1 MPSRDPVCPVLKDQK
16 FDADPIAPAENVIEH
31 LNHSVGSGRRILLT
45 GPRFSGR
52 SSTLQAWL
60 AQAKKIDFA
69 VFHATGLTPDR
80 DHPAGVIYGL
90 IAAIRAHVG
99 AVDAIPLDE
108 SGLREALPNWLARL
122 SGQPAVIIIDDID
135 LISGSDLTG
144 EPDWLP
150 PYLPPGL
157 TLIASAEPGLLAER
171 LRQLGWEGIDMNRG
185 AQQDRER
192 IEATLEQAA
201 QNPASR
207 EALRFLAL
215 VPEGLAAEQLE
226 SLGAQSTD
234 LPHDLLAVAGAD
246 NRYRLSHPGIRAA
259 TQRKLISGSAEARRL
274 HALLADEMPTPLL
287 RARSLAKANEWTALL
302 EMLAEMD
309 SLILWRDDPFA
320 WQSLWA
326 DLPARDTA
334 ISHLFQQLET
344 LRNTPATQATD
355 SLAMA
360 HANAARILDHLDAH
374 DAAASVRLAA
384 HTQLAHRA
392 PNTLA
397 SARAAHHYAAVDLV
411 ESNPAQAAALLQTA
425 FNVRQQALGDDHPDT
440 RSTRH
445 GLAAAWEAAGEL
457 DKAIAE
463 YAGLLATRE
472 ATLGREHS
480 ALIPLLGNLGAAQ
493 RAANYLER
501 ARGPFERAV
510 KIAEAASTG
519 PSPAL
524 AVALDNL
531 ASLLYAGQDHAG
543 AEARYRQALDV
554 TQSLFGP
561 GHPATAAA
569 IHNLGTVLD
578 AREQFNEAA
587 RCYRQ
592 AVEIRTQA
600 LGREHAETA
609 TSLHNL
615 AGVLDVTGQREEAE
629 TLYREAIG
637 IWEAVVGDAHPA
649 TATSINNLADLLR
662 ENGRLDEAQPLYE
675 ENLQRWQTL
684 YGGDHPNTVMTAA
697 ELGGLH
703 ADAGRIQQAE
713 PMLREAVQKLERIM
727 GVDSTL
733 HIDSLCRLAALLR
746 TQGRAAEGVVLLE
759 AAYEKAA
766 GTTRILSPRLQK
778 LRRHLDG
785 LRKAVKGTDT

>member
-1 MPSRDPVCPVLKDQK
+1 MPSRDPVCPVLRDQK
-16 FDADPIAPAENVIEH
+16 FDADPIAPAKNVIEH
-31 LNHSVGSGRRILLT
+31 LNHSVGSGRRIVLT

-60 AQAKKIDFA
+60 TQAEKIHFA
-69 VFHATGLTPDR
+69 AFHATGLAPDR
-80 DHPAGVIYGL
+80 DHPAGVIYAL

-122 SGQPAVIIIDDID
+122 SGQPAAIIIDDID

-185 AQQDRER
+185 AQKDMER
-192 IEATLEQAA
+192 VQSTLEQAA
-201 QNPASR
+201 QNPALR

-215 VPEGLAAEQLE
+215 VPEGLTAEQLE
-226 SLGAQSTD
+226 SLGAQSTN
-234 LPHDLLAVAGAD
+234 LPHDLLAVARAD
-246 NRYRLSHPGIRAA
+246 KRYRLSHPGIRVA

-287 RARSLAKANEWTALL
+287 KARSLAKANEWTALL
-302 EMLAEMD
+302 EMLAEMG
-309 SLILWRDDPFA
+309 SLILWRDDPFG

-360 HANAARILDHLDAH
+360 HANAARILDHLDSH

-384 HTQLAHRA
+384 HTQLAQRA
-392 PNTLA
+392 PNSLA
-397 SARAAHHYAAVDLV
+397 SARAAHHYAAIDLV
-411 ESNPAQAAALLQTA
+411 ESNPEQAAALLQQA
-425 FNVRQQALGDDHPDT
+425 FHVRQQALGDDHPDT
-440 RSTRH
+440 RSTH
-445 GLAAAWEAAGEL
+445 HALAAAWEAAGEL

-510 KIAEAASTG
+510 KLAEAANTG

-543 AEARYRQALDV
+543 GEVRYRQALDV
-554 TQSLFGP
+554 TQTLFGP

-578 AREQFNEAA
+578 AREQFTEAA

-592 AVEIRTQA
+592 AMDIRTQA

-675 ENLQRWQTL
+675 ENLQRWRTL
-684 YGGDHPNTVMTAA
+684 YGDDHPNTAMTAA

-703 ADAGRIQQAE
+703 ADAGRTQLAE

-746 TQGRAAEGVVLLE
+746 TQGRAAEGVTLLE
-759 AAYEKAA
+759 ATYEKAA

-785 LRKAVKGTDT
+785 LRKAVKGTDK

>member
-1 MPSRDPVCPVLKDQK
+1 MPSRDPICPVLKDQK
-16 FDADPIAPAENVIEH
+16 FDADPITPAENVIEH

-60 AQAKKIDFA
+60 AQAQTVRFA
-69 VFHATGLTPDR
+69 IFHATGLVPDR

-90 IAAIRAHVG
+90 IAAIRAHVD

-122 SGQPAVIIIDDID
+122 SGHPTVIIIDDID

-171 LRQLGWEGIDMNRG
+171 LRQMGWEGIDMNRG
-185 AQQDRER
+185 AQQD
-192 IEATLEQAA
+192 IEEIQANLEQAA
-201 QNPASR
+201 ENPASR
-207 EALRFLAL
+207 EALRLLAL
-215 VPEGLAAEQLE
+215 VPEGLEAEQLE
-226 SLGAQSTD
+226 ALGANWTA
-234 LPHDLLAVAGAD
+234 LPRSLLTMDEGD
-246 NRYRLSHPGIRAA
+246 KRYRLAHPGVRAIA
-259 TQRKLISGSAEARRL
+259 QRTLISGSAEARRL
-274 HALLADEMPTPLL
+274 HALLAAEMPTPLSKA
-287 RARSLAKANEWTALL
+287 RALANANEWAALL
-302 EMLAEMD
+302 EMLAEME
-309 SLILWRDDPFA
+309 SLLLWRDDPFA
-320 WQSLWA
+320 WQSLWT

-344 LRNTPATQATD
+344 LRNDPATQASD

-360 HANAARILDHLDAH
+360 HANAARILDHLDAQ

-384 HTQLAHRA
+384 HTQLAKRA

-411 ESNPAQAAALLQTA
+411 ESNPEQAAALLQTT
-425 FNVRQQALGDDHPDT
+425 FNVRQQALGDNHPDT

-445 GLAAAWEAAGEL
+445 ALAAAWEAAGEL
-457 DKAIAE
+457 DNAIAE
-463 YAGLLATRE
+463 YAALLATRE
-472 ATLGREHS
+472 ATLGREHP
-480 ALIPLLGNLGAAQ
+480 ALIPLLSNLGAAQ

-531 ASLLYAGQDHAG
+531 GSLLYAGQDHAG

-587 RCYRQ
+587 RCYRR

-675 ENLQRWQTL
+675 ENLQRWRTL
-684 YGGDHPNTVMTAA
+684 YGDDHPNTAMTAA

-703 ADAGRIQQAE
+703 ADAGRTQQAE

-746 TQGRAAEGVVLLE
+746 TQGRAAEGVTLLE
-759 AAYEKAA
+759 SAYEKAA

-785 LRKAVKGTDT
+785 LRKAAKGTNK